1 MSERF
6 RIAGWCHSSQK
17 TVPFECWCLFWAF
30 RMGSKIVFG
39 TELSQKL
46 SHEIFRA
53 KKMLAKISI
62 SLQAFDFIS
71 NFLVVVGG
79 LEPPT
84 PAL

>member
-1 MSERF
+1 MRDGVIDAKKLSHLNAGVVFGVFGRSSES
-6 RIAGWCHSSQK
+6 A
-17 TVPFECWCLFWAF
+17 
-30 RMGSKIVFG
+30 FG

-46 SHEIFRA
+46 SHELFRA
-53 KKMLAKISI
+53 EKMLAKISV
-62 SLQAFDFIS
+62 SLQEFDFIS